1 MRCEAMQCCA
11 AVNNSSAC
19 SGTVSV
25 RNGSGPV
32 DGICVQTECARKEGL
47 VAALPNML
55 MVGRDGRAHERRL
68 LRAVWGDGE
77 GGVRP
82 V

>member
-1 MRCEAMQCCA
+1 
-11 AVNNSSAC
+11 
-19 SGTVSV
+19 
-25 RNGSGPV
+25 V